1 MATFQSEQNIVPTV
15 ANEGAVIETNRTVNP
30 DSVSGVATRVI
41 QYDVFINHRG
51 PDVKNTLADTL
62 YEFLKSAGVRAF
74 LDREELQRGEVLNN
88 TIMDAIS
95 NASVHIAILS
105 KRYCESSWC
114 LDELC
119 DMLKTGAM
127 IIPVYF
133 DVSPDDC
140 RFIEKGNFAE
150 AFRIHHLKGRYGSDT
165 LERWKKA
172 LEKIAGHPGK
182 KLDDYNGRHGLLAME
197 VIQQVLKEVNKVTL
211 EVAKFPVGLD
221 PKVEE
226 LKALIASSEETR
238 DKVSVIGIVGVG
250 GIGKTTLAKSLYN
263 HIHGEYK
270 ATAFLSDITRET
282 VTVRKKGLY
291 ALQTMLL
298 KDLLHVDWNVRSV
311 SEGKEL
317 LRKRLC
323 VVGEILIVLDDV
335 NYQRQLS
342 DLLDVNALQPG
353 STVVV
358 TTRDKRIVHR
368 CNNYSVY
375 EMEGLDRDNGQ
386 RLFCWHAFEKDQ
398 LPVENLKD
406 LVVEFVRI
414 CNGLPKRLEKCGER
428 LYRRKGRK
436 YWELLLAKM
445 RKEFDEEDIK
455 MGEESE
461 EEEELF
467 EYEM

>member
-1 MATFQSEQNIVPTV
+1 MATFQSEENIIPATA
-15 ANEGAVIETNRTVNP
+15 ANEGVVIETNRAVNP
-30 DSVSGVATRVI
+30 DSASGAARVI

-88 TIMDAIS
+88 TIADAIS

-119 DMLKTGAM
+119 DMIKTGAM

-140 RFIEKGNFAE
+140 RFIEKGHFAE
-150 AFRIHHLKGRYGSDT
+150 AFKIHHHG
-165 LERWKKA
+165 A
-172 LEKIAGHPGK
+172 LEKSTREDSRTPC
-182 KLDDYNGRHGLLAME
+182 RHGLLAME

-226 LKALIASSEETR
+226 LKTLIASSKETR
-238 DKVSVIGIVGVG
+238 DQVSVIGIVGVG
-250 GIGKTTLAKSLYN
+250 GIGKTTLAKALYN
-263 HIHGEYK
+263 HIRGEYK
-270 ATAFLSDITRET
+270 AAAFLSDITRET

-323 VVGEILIVLDDV
+323 IVGEILIVLDDV

-358 TTRDKRIVHR
+358 TTPDKRIVQR
-368 CNNYSVY
+368 CKNYSVY
-375 EMEGLDRDNGQ
+375 EMEGLDQDNGQ

-398 LPVENLKD
+398 FPVENLKD
-406 LVVEFVRI
+406 LVVEFVKI

-428 LYRRKGRK
+428 LYRREERK

-455 MGEESE
+455 MGEESA